1 MPNWNQVLNEIATQE
16 AAYNQAARNSLVAI
30 RHKYLSALHAKT
42 GRNIIV
48 YYSGWL
54 SKPNNHLNALN
65 DEDKN
70 GFMTA
75 VHNLDRSRGL
85 DLFLHT
91 PGGSISATQ
100 SLVNYLHMMF
110 GTDIRAVIPQIAMSA
125 GTMVACS
132 CKSILMGK
140 ESNLGPIDPQ
150 LAGVP
155 AYAVIEEFKRA
166 CNEISLPNGEIDK
179 AKLAIWQQIISKYRP
194 TFLTQCEH
202 AIARSN
208 EFVEDQLTDVM
219 FSGLKT
225 AKTKAK
231 KVVRE
236 LTKYQDGH
244 DRHYHIDDC
253 RKMGLKIEPLEKD
266 DELQDLVLTV
276 HHCYMHTLMNTP
288 AFKIIE
294 NHNGIGMLKNEARP
308 K

>member
-1 MPNWNQVLNEIATQE
+1 MPNWNQVLIEISQLE
-16 AAYNQAARNSLVAI
+16 ASYTQAARISLVI
-30 RHKYLSALHAKT
+30 TRHKYLSQLHAKT
-42 GRNIIV
+42 GRNIIA

-54 SKPNNHLNALN
+54 SKPNNYHNSLV

-75 VHNLDRSRGL
+75 IHGLDRSKGL
-85 DLFLHT
+85 DLILHT

-100 SLVNYLHMMF
+100 SLVSYLRMMF
-110 GTDIRAVIPQIAMSA
+110 GDDIRAVIPQLAMSA

-155 AYAVIEEFKRA
+155 AYAAIEEFKRA
-166 CNEISLPNGEIDK
+166 CQEITLPSGEVDK
-179 AKLAIWQQIISKYRP
+179 AKLAIWQQIIGQYRP

-208 EFVEDQLTDVM
+208 AFVEDQLAKVM
-219 FSGLKT
+219 FSGLKS
-225 AKTKAK
+225 AKPKAK

-244 DRHYHIDDC
+244 DRHYHIDEC
-253 RKMGLKIEPLEKD
+253 MKIGLKIEQLEKD
-266 DELQDLVLTV
+266 SELQDLVLTV

-288 AFKIIE
+288 AYKIIE
-294 NHNGIGMLKNEARP
+294 NQNGIGMSKNEARP
-308 K
+308 N